1 MSQTFIFKSPA
12 FLQASALNVMMW
24 HGHGELL
31 KSEPIHTEMSS
42 DVKENN
48 NNKKKNTRKIF
59 GTVIEID
66 VTPLNASCQIS
77 QGNNKHIKGAAT
89 GFQQLIDQIF

>member
-48 NNKKKNTRKIF
+48 NNKKKKQEKSL
-59 GTVIEID
+59 V
-66 VTPLNASCQIS
+66 Q
-77 QGNNKHIKGAAT
+77 
-89 GFQQLIDQIF
+89 